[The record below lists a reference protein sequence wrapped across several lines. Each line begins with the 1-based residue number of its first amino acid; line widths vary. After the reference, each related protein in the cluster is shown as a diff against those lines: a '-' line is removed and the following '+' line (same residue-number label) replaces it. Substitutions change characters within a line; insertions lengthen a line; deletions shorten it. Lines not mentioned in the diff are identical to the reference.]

1 VKKDKQRRE
10 ERMLAEAK
18 SDNEDTGIRVLREWS
33 HLVPYSPFVS
43 DINRQGK
50 GTAFWLL
57 IAIV

>member
-1 VKKDKQRRE
+1 MSE

-18 SDNEDTGIRVLREWS
+18 SDNEDTGIRVLREWI